1 MPIAACPLDARL
13 AWANATS
20 PLGSFRMAVMASDD
34 LVSHEIATRGYWELR
49 YPNQLLEF
57 AGESSRL
64 PTTGTFLDIGA
75 NLGFYSLLFAQH
87 GYDVLAVEPMLL
99 NRKAIAASL
108 CANPSLAARITLLPL
123 ALGTRGTEK
132 IRCVVRADD
141 RNAGNGKLSCSVDER
156 CERGLHHHP
165 GRSLG
170 VAARDAS
177 TAAHATIC
185 EPVRMSTLDEL
196 LAREQRRL
204 AASPIVA
211 VKIDV
216 EGFECNVLS
225 GGRSLLAPPHR
236 PLAIVAEANRKQVKQ
251 CLAKFASESNYRPAV
266 TRPTHSGGVEGDVN
280 WVLVRQQYRQQ
291 ASQMASPRVGSAGGA
306 PDTVHRAGEGGGRGG
321 GGSGSAHQ
329 PCTWSNGCCQ
339 RHPGLEICKRLHEK
353 HSKSKVVG
361 GPAGGAAGHSTHFQH
376 AHPHVG

>member
-1 MPIAACPLDARL
+1 MLPPIAACPLDPRL

-49 YPNQLLEF
+49 FPNQLLEL

-64 PTTGTFLDIGA
+64 PSTGTFLDIGA

-108 CANPSLAARITLLPL
+108 CANPSLAARIRLLPL
-123 ALGTRGTEK
+123 ALGTRGTER

-141 RNAGNGKLSCSVDER
+141 RNAGNGKLSCSAEER
-156 CERGLHHHP
+156 CERAVQHP

-170 VAARDAS
+170 VAAHDS
-177 TAAHATIC
+177 SSAAHATIC

-196 LAREQRRL
+196 LAREQRHL

-251 CLAKFASESNYRPAV
+251 CLAKFASEANYRPAV

-291 ASQMASPRVGSAGGA
+291 ASPLASARVGDA
-306 PDTVHRAGEGGGRGG
+306 VHRAGEGSGG
-321 GGSGSAHQ
+321 GTGGSAHQ
-329 PCTWSNGCCQ
+329 ACTWSNGCCA

-353 HSKSKVVG
+353 HSKTRAA
-361 GPAGGAAGHSTHFQH
+361 GPAGGAVSTARFHTH
-376 AHPHVG
+376 TGRRLYGE